1 MLLSRDLFP
10 QVLATNGFMIS
21 ARGTPISA
29 IDNHSD
35 NILFTLI
42 DIFVFTDFL
51 LVPAVCSDSLGQF
64 EQIHHSEQRTTRSHN
79 HERIHGNGIGPTCWH
94 RLKAAAIVVKPHSVF
109 APVLTKRHGFEFLL
123 KGRMI
128 GMDYSETSTF
138 TVAIW
143 RI

>member
-1 MLLSRDLFP
+1 MAFRSQSEGKLTG
-10 QVLATNGFMIS
+10 V
-21 ARGTPISA
+21 
-29 IDNHSD
+29 IDNRSD
-35 NILFTLI
+35 NILFTFI

-138 TVAIW
+138 TVALW

>member
-1 MLLSRDLFP
+1 
-10 QVLATNGFMIS
+10 MIS

-79 HERIHGNGIGPTCWH
+79 HERIHGNGDAWYNAEKRDTRQGRPMPFVLWH
-94 RLKAAAIVVKPHSVF
+94 ASRVTLRNFSVLQPQLWAINIMNGRASMPHWTATTRL
-109 APVLTKRHGFEFLL
+109 R
-123 KGRMI
+123 
-128 GMDYSETSTF
+128 
-138 TVAIW
+138 
-143 RI
+143 

>member
-1 MLLSRDLFP
+1 MAFRSQSEGKLIG
-10 QVLATNGFMIS
+10 V
-21 ARGTPISA
+21 
-29 IDNHSD
+29 IDNRPD

-94 RLKAAAIVVKPHSVF
+94 RLKAA
-109 APVLTKRHGFEFLL
+109 LL
-123 KGRMI
+123 
-128 GMDYSETSTF
+128 S
-138 TVAIW
+138 
-143 RI
+143 